1 MTNKAN
7 RHGDFIWYEL
17 MSADADRAQAFYGE
31 LTGWRFSDSGQPGRD
46 YRIVNAGE
54 EPVGGLLQLTREQRE
69 CGAQPNWMGYI
80 CVDDVE
86 TSLAAISADGGSTI
100 MPAMEIPGAGTL
112 AMAGDPQGIPFYI
125 MRPVGEGRSRAFT
138 GDTSAIGHCAWNQL
152 MTTDQAAALAFYGRH
167 FGWHKSGETD
177 MAEMGSYELL
187 NHGTDIGAVM
197 TGPPDAAPNWLYF
210 FRVADIDA
218 AASSITRRGGTLL
231 MPPAQI
237 PQSEEYCLTAVDPEG
252 TAFGLVGGK

>member
-1 MTNKAN
+1 MAN

-69 CGAQPNWMGYI
+69 HGAQPNWMGYI

-86 TSLAAISADGGSTI
+86 KSLAAIGADGGTVM
-100 MPAMEIPGAGTL
+100 MPAMAIPGAGTL
-112 AMAGDPQGIPFYI
+112 AMVGDPQGVPFYI
-125 MRPVGEGRSRAFT
+125 MHPARGEESRAFST
-138 GDTSAIGHCAWNQL
+138 NTSAIGHCAWNQL
-152 MTTDQAAALAFYGRH
+152 MTTGQATALLFYGRH
-167 FGWHKSGETD
+167 FGWRKSGEMD
-177 MAEMGSYELL
+177 MGKMGSYEFL

-197 TGPPDAAPNWLYF
+197 TCPPDAAAPNWLYF

-218 AASSITRRGGTLL
+218 AASSISRLGGTLL

-252 TAFGLVGGK
+252 AAFGLVGGK